1 MVKDIVDFV
10 LNPLGLSVEKMY
22 LVGSYASGRAN
33 EYSDIDYL
41 VIMKGGKREYT
52 YPEWKQ
58 IQEINQRIDNKRI
71 HCIYGTNIEVQE
83 SLRKK
88 NPVKFAYREIE
99 NVNTH
104 TSSTQS

>member
-10 LNPLGLSVEKMY
+10 LNPLGQSVEKIY

-41 VIMKGGKREYT
+41 VIVKGGKREFT

-58 IQEINQRIDNKRI
+58 IQEINNRIDNKRI
-71 HCIYGTNIEVQE
+71 HCIYAVSIEAQE
-83 SLRKK
+83 SLCKK
-88 NPVKFAYREIE
+88 NPVKFAFKEIE
-99 NVNTH
+99 NVNAH
-104 TSSTQS
+104 SPST